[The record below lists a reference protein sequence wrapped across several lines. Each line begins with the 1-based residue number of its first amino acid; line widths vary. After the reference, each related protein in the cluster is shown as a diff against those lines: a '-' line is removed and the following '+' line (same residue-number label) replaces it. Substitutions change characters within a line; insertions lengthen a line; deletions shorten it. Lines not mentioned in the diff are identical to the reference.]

1 MSAHAYATR
10 RGPRVHAPGA
20 GSRAGVLRAL
30 WIAALC
36 LLALAL
42 IWLVA
47 ELVPQAQ
54 ARDSLALRDFT
65 LLSGPHVSA
74 AADFLLR
81 LLDPGLLAL
90 WGTALVACAL
100 AQARPRV
107 ALAVALVLALA
118 PLSADLLKPLLAHP
132 HSRAGAV
139 HINAAS
145 WPSGHAT
152 AALALALCAVLV
164 AAAPAPRDGGARGGV
179 LGGRR
184 LFAAD
189 PRLAYAERCARGL
202 RDGGAVDGARG
213 RGAAC
218 QRCPLAAARRR
229 FAEAEHLLAARRRRV
244 RLSRD
249 PAPAA
254 GHGPP
259 AATAAPARPA
269 RRRRP
274 LCSSLGRG

>member
-20 GSRAGVLRAL
+20 GSRAGVLQAL
-30 WIAALC
+30 WIAGLC

-118 PLSADLLKPLLAHP
+118 PLSSDLLKPLLAHP
-132 HSRAGAV
+132 HSLAGAV
-139 HINAAS
+139 YINPAS

-164 AAAPAPRDGGARGGV
+164 APPRLRPAVAGLGAAFSVAVGCSLLIRAWHMPSDV
-179 LGGRR
+179 LGGYVMAALWMALAVAALRATDAR
-184 LFAAD
+184 LPPGAGV
-189 PRLAYAERCARGL
+189 ART
-202 RDGGAVDGARG
+202 RT
-213 RGAAC
+213 
-218 QRCPLAAARRR
+218 
-229 FAEAEHLLAARRRRV
+229 
-244 RLSRD
+244 
-249 PAPAA
+249 
-254 GHGPP
+254 
-259 AATAAPARPA
+259 TA
-269 RRRRP
+269 
-274 LCSSLGRG
+274 

>member
-1 MSAHAYATR
+1 MAMSAHAYVAR
-10 RGPRVHAPGA
+10 RAPRARTPGA
-20 GSRAGVLRAL
+20 RNRAGVLRAL

-65 LLSGPHVSA
+65 LLGGPHVSA
-74 AADFLLR
+74 LANFLLR

-90 WGTALVACAL
+90 WGTALVTLAL

-118 PLSADLLKPLLAHP
+118 PLSSDLLKPLLAHP
-132 HSRAGAV
+132 HSLAGAV
-139 HINAAS
+139 YISPAS

-164 AAAPAPRDGGARGGV
+164 APPRLRRAIAALGAVFSVAVGCSLLIRAWHMPSDV
-179 LGGRR
+179 LGGYAM
-184 LFAAD
+184 AALWMA
-189 PRLAYAERCARGL
+189 LAVAALRATDARWPPHAG
-202 RDGGAVDGARG
+202 V
-213 RGAAC
+213 
-218 QRCPLAAARRR
+218 ARRR
-229 FAEAEHLLAARRRRV
+229 
-244 RLSRD
+244 SI
-249 PAPAA
+249 
-254 GHGPP
+254 
-259 AATAAPARPA
+259 
-269 RRRRP
+269 
-274 LCSSLGRG
+274 S

>member
-164 AAAPAPRDGGARGGV
+164 APPRWR
-179 LGGRR
+179 
-184 LFAAD
+184 
-189 PRLAYAERCARGL
+189 P
-202 RDGGAVDGARG
+202 
-213 RGAAC
+213 
-218 QRCPLAAARRR
+218 
-229 FAEAEHLLAARRRRV
+229 
-244 RLSRD
+244 
-249 PAPAA
+249 
-254 GHGPP
+254 
-259 AATAAPARPA
+259 ATAALGAVFSLAVGCSLLIRAWHMPSDVVGGYAMAALWMALAVAALRASDARWPPRA
-269 RRRRP
+269 GVSRRP
-274 LCSSLGRG
+274 SIS